1 MYLGAAVA
9 AVVFVA
15 VALTVRVALTGQGA
29 SPSAATLSSADLSRL
44 QATFEP
50 LSDTS
55 GLISLEDALAAGAK
69 TWGVE
74 PSKPDGFL
82 GLVSDPASV
91 GTDQPMEHRPVWIL
105 RYSGLS
111 MTSPGG
117 VELHFAY
124 VFIDARTGE
133 EIFTRMSP

>member
-1 MYLGAAVA
+1 MYLGAAAA

-15 VALTVRVALTGQGA
+15 VALTVRVALTGLGA
-29 SPSAATLSSADLSRL
+29 RPSAATLSSADLSRL

-50 LSDTS
+50 LSDAS
-55 GLISLEDALAAGAK
+55 GLISLEDALAAGVK
-69 TWGVE
+69 SWGVE
-74 PSKPDGFL
+74 PSGPDGFL
-82 GLVSDPASV
+82 GLVSDPSSV

-117 VELHFAY
+117 VGLHFAY
-124 VFIDARTGE
+124 VYIDARTGE